1 MSSQIPENIDP
12 IELISISDPGERNR
26 EEHVW
31 SDRVIVHIANIVSW
45 LFPLLIFAI
54 VAQVVLRKLGANQ
67 AWLDDAQWWLYGF
80 AMMVGFMYAITT
92 NSHVRV
98 DILHQNYSIEK
109 KAKIEIF
116 ALGWLLLSFL
126 IIMTDIMM
134 HYAISS
140 WVASEGSDS
149 PNGLHKLYLLKAT
162 LPVLFALSMLATCA
176 ALYRN
181 LRLITTPTVWKF
193 LICTFPAVWFA
204 CERFSYYVLWW
215 FTHLSNPDLH
225 VRRVAREPILQQST
239 WIGLGLLILIIAV
252 SFGISKR
259 KAARD

>member
-1 MSSQIPENIDP
+1 MSSQIPENP
-12 IELISISDPGERNR
+12 TELIAISDPGERNR
-26 EEHVW
+26 EEQVW
-31 SDRVIVHIANIVSW
+31 SDRIIVHIANVASW
-45 LFPLLIFAI
+45 LFPILILAI
-54 VAQVVLRKLGANQ
+54 VAQVILRKAGANQ
-67 AWLDDAQWWLYGF
+67 VWLDDAQWWMYGF

-98 DILHQNYSIEK
+98 DIFHQNFSDTK

-162 LPVLFALSMLATCA
+162 LPILFGLSMLATCA
-176 ALYRN
+176 SLYRN
-181 LRLITTPTVWKF
+181 LRVITTPTVWKF

-204 CERFSYYVLWW
+204 CERLAYYVMWW
-215 FTHLSNPDLH
+215 YIHLTNPDLH
-225 VRRVAREPILQQST
+225 VRRVARDPLLDYT
-239 WIGLGLLILIIAV
+239 PWIGLGLLISIFIISFVLSRRNAV
-252 SFGISKR
+252 R
-259 KAARD
+259 N